1 MAASKMVPQV
11 ICPNCR
17 TANVHGSPYCS
28 RCGAPL
34 SNLPTTPAPAVAE
47 AAPPDAQNDIL
58 RKFLSEEQDEILVR
72 QIYLK
77 ASGIMTHGEEIEY
90 IATANKSM
98 VGSAPACVVATNKR
112 LIDYKRKILGRVE
125 LDDCSW
131 RDVREAQLRE
141 GRNGVTLIVE
151 TIQGWKLTAD
161 SLPHAQA
168 RRLFEVGAEHNGRL
182 QAQLQQMVEAT
193 SSPAQSASP
202 AGEAGV
208 REVALPLQP
217 EQEHFSMTDN
227 AQREALDVAEQRAVP
242 AVDAADGPLRL
253 APAEKEPEPAQQ
265 SWQTQPPSHTEPV
278 SALPLSDA
286 SLSNKVGGL
295 DDLLTPLLGKEAPG
309 AKRAAGPLAKG
320 PAPGAPVEDNKADE
334 KAEEPLTYLSAV
346 SPAPAHLVAYQVSTP
361 HSLHNGASN
370 GANNPNR
377 PSDEGGLHLPGSN
390 GLVAAA
396 LLHSEQDEGAT
407 KLPTAQM
414 PPAQEL
420 NRAELTTDTSASHAD
435 PPKALAPRESPMRKL
450 KQLKRMMEVGLITE
464 ADYEAKKTE
473 ILSRM

>member
-1 MAASKMVPQV
+1 MASSKMVSQV

-34 SNLPTTPAPAVAE
+34 SSLPAALASASVE
-47 AAPPDAQNDIL
+47 AAPPDAQNDL
-58 RKFLSEEQDEILVR
+58 LKKFLNEEQDEALVR

-112 LIDYKRKILGRVE
+112 LIDYKKKILGKVE

-161 SLPHAQA
+161 ALPHAQA
-168 RRLFEVGAEHNGRL
+168 RRLFEVGAEHNVRL
-182 QAQLQQMVEAT
+182 QAQLQQMLEAT
-193 SSPAQSASP
+193 SSPAQSASL
-202 AGEAGV
+202 AGEASV
-208 REVALPLQP
+208 SEVAVPLQP
-217 EQEHFSMTDN
+217 QQEHFSMMDG
-227 AQREALDVAEQRAVP
+227 AQRKALDVADHHAILP
-242 AVDAADGPLRL
+242 VDPLAEPLQLGPPER
-253 APAEKEPEPAQQ
+253 EPEPAQQ
-265 SWQTQPPSHTEPV
+265 SWQGQSASHTEPV
-278 SALPLSDA
+278 NVVPVSDD
-286 SLSNKVGGL
+286 SPPNKVGGL

-309 AKRAAGPLAKG
+309 AKRAVGPFISG
-320 PAPGAPVEDNKADE
+320 PPPGAQVEHNEASDKPQ
-334 KAEEPLTYLSAV
+334 EPLTHLSSV
-346 SPAPAHLVAYQVSTP
+346 SQAPAQLVAYQVSTP

-377 PSDEGGLHLPGSN
+377 SNDEGGLHLPGSN
-390 GLVAAA
+390 GLIAAA
-396 LLHSEQDEGAT
+396 LLHSEQDEEAA
-407 KLPTAQM
+407 KIPTAQM
-414 PPAQEL
+414 PSTQEP
-420 NRAELTTDTSASHAD
+420 NRTELAADASTLHAD
-435 PPKALAPRESPMRKL
+435 PPKALMPRESPMRKL

-464 ADYEAKKTE
+464 ADYEAKKAE